1 MKESNIMKSIC
12 YSVSFLAMFNV
23 AVMAEDPAIGPLD
36 AAVESYEHLS
46 IVLVEVRKTEDAV
59 VKSIIGHHYQAALAN
74 LKSAQHG
81 QNVSKHLEAAAA
93 EVANVANEGDK
104 RVQAIRQ
111 RLAKA
116 GSTHLTD
123 ADTKEDY
130 LWIDSK
136 EKKAL
141 LASAKS
147 IGQLG
152 DKASSD
158 QIIAA
163 AKSLESLYVKAIE
176 PEHK

>member
-1 MKESNIMKSIC
+1 MKSMYCFCSLFILL
-12 YSVSFLAMFNV
+12 SN
-23 AVMAEDPAIGPLD
+23 AVRATDSDSGSLD

-46 IVLVEVRKTEDAV
+46 IVLVEVRKTEDWV
-59 VKSIIGHHYQAALAN
+59 VKSIITHHYQAAQEN
-74 LKSAQHG
+74 LKSAQLG
-81 QNVSKHLEAAAA
+81 QNVAKHLEAAAV
-93 EVANVANEGDK
+93 EVANAANEGDK

-123 ADTKEDY
+123 ADTHEDY

-147 IGQLG
+147 IAQLG
-152 DKASSD
+152 DKATAE
-158 QIIAA
+158 QIATA
-163 AKSLESLYVKAIE
+163 AKSLESLYVKAIT
-176 PEHK
+176 PEQK